1 MTAFANG
8 ETGFSVREKIN
19 GILAREFE
27 TVAELVADTALTY
40 DFGDPNTVQAGNT
53 LKTRRGDHA
62 YQVLASGA
70 STFDLQTAGGVKLNL
85 LPTDD
90 NRYHFDGMNPTRDGT
105 GDNLAKLQ
113 SLLNKTTIIGV
124 GARIGP
130 EIVFG
135 YGTYAFSDT
144 INLKSVVKLIGI
156 RATFTFP
163 AATAGIIVNRGN
175 TFGAATDSSDP
186 YGADTSEIHGI
197 QLNGG
202 RGSAFDE
209 TKSGIWL
216 RARATVED
224 CGTANFAGHGL
235 YGGAGSDGNPYLG
248 NCNLSRVYKL
258 TTSGNRG
265 DGLRMQGTDAN
276 GGSIRDV
283 NTLNND
289 GWGIYEAS
297 FLQNLHEGHHSLDND
312 LGSYFSTNNSVL
324 LGSYAE
330 DGNGANARWSG
341 AMIGCMVTTHDAETV
356 GQAFSTESANGPKG
370 WRNTLGGFRAF
381 SSVHTS
387 DLGTEGNIILSSRHN
402 TTGIAYPLRLAWET
416 DATGAHWRW
425 ASSSVRLL
433 NFNGSTTANTY
444 GRSAAV
450 GESLNIPSFFLG
462 SGSGARALTYSSA
475 APTTGTWARGDIVFN
490 NAPSAA
496 GKIGWVCTTAGTP
509 GTWKA
514 WGAIDP

>member
-1 MTAFANG
+1 MSGIENDELGISA
-8 ETGFSVREKIN
+8 RQKIN
-19 GILAREFE
+19 AVIAREFE
-27 TVAELVADTALTY
+27 TPAALIADNLLTY
-40 DFGDPNTVQAGNT
+40 SVGLANTVVAGDT
-53 LKTRRGDHA
+53 LKTRKGDHT

-297 FLQNLHEGHHSLDND
+297 FLQNLHEGHHSLNND
-312 LGSYFSTNNSVL
+312 LGSYYSTNNSVL

-341 AMIGCMVTTHDAETV
+341 AMIGCMVTTHDAETT
-356 GQAFSTESANGPKG
+356 GQQLSTESANGPKG

-425 ASSSVRLL
+425 ASSPVRLL

-462 SGSGARALTYSSA
+462 NGSGARYRGTGTA
-475 APTTGTWARGDIVFN
+475 APTTGTWARGDIIENINISSGSPMCWGCSV
-490 NAPSAA
+490 
-496 GKIGWVCTTAGTP
+496 AGTP
-509 GTWKA
+509 GTWIA
-514 WGAIDP
+514 GPNWP